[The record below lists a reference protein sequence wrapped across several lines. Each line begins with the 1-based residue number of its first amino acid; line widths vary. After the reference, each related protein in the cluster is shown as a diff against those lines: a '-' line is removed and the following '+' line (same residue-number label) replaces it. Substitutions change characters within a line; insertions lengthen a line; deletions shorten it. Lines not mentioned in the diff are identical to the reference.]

1 MKAAIISLGSVS
13 SQWTAKAMRNYFDEV
28 DEISLKDI
36 EISFTGKKQE
46 ILYKGKPL
54 GHYDGI
60 YAKGSFRYANLLSA
74 LTSMLSSVSY
84 LPINSSAF
92 TIAHDKLL
100 TQLRLHA
107 ANIPMPKTFLTS
119 TISAAKNILKKM
131 NYPIIMKFP
140 KGTQGKGVMFADSKA
155 SALSILDALAVLKQ
169 PVIIQ
174 EYVETDSTD
183 IRAIVIGERVV
194 AAYKRVAAI
203 GEKRANIHQGGAGEA
218 IVLDIKTKKIAI
230 AAAKVI
236 KAEIC
241 GVDILEGAK
250 GPVVLEV
257 NISPGLQGVTK
268 CAKIDVADKI
278 AKHIFEKTKIL
289 KISDTDSKAKSLF
302 MDLGIEDSSK
312 GDAASELITT
322 LDLRSNRLLLPEV
335 ITKKTEF
342 GEHEEVVLKF
352 KKGKLEID
360 KF

>member
-1 MKAAIISLGSVS
+1 MKAAIISLGSLS
-13 SQWTAKAMRNYFDEV
+13 SAWTAKAMRAYFDEV
-28 DEISLKDI
+28 DEIDLKDI

-46 ILYKGKPL
+46 ILYKGEPL
-54 GHYDGI
+54 DNYDGI

-74 LTSMLSSVSY
+74 LTSMLSPVSY
-84 LPINSSAF
+84 LPIYSSAF
-92 TIAHDKLL
+92 TVAHDKLL

-119 TISAAKNILKKM
+119 NISAAKNILKKM

-140 KGTQGKGVMFADSKA
+140 SGTQGKGVMFADSKA

-174 EYVETDSTD
+174 EYVETNSTD
-183 IRAIVIGERVV
+183 IRAVVVGEKVI

-203 GEKRANIHQGGAGEA
+203 GEKRANIHQGGVGEM
-218 IVLDIKTKKIAI
+218 IILDAKTKKIAI
-230 AAAKVI
+230 AAAKAI

-268 CAKIDVADKI
+268 CTKIDVADEI
-278 AKHIFEKTKIL
+278 AKYIFEKTKVL
-289 KISDTDSKAKSLF
+289 KASDTETKAKDLF
-302 MDLGIEDSSK
+302 TDLGIEDSVK
-312 GDAASELITT
+312 GDGVSELITT
-322 LDLRSNRLLLPEV
+322 LDLRSNRLLLPEI

-342 GEHEEVVLKF
+342 GEHGEVVLKF
-352 KKGKLEID
+352 MKGKLEIV